1 MAIPSN
7 NIAFTAPINP
17 PGADPILTRSQI
29 WNGLLFKIR
38 SAETFVPAGIQSTT
52 VLSESVDEAGN
63 PVTLRE
69 VVFRAD
75 QRRVKETV
83 TAHKDSRVDFVQPDG
98 STISNIVSEGAAGEL
113 YMTYAFEWRHPGASE
128 EELAALREREKMM
141 SKGAVEGTI
150 SAMRELV
157 RKGEAHIA
165 LNPVPSLDSR
175 YYSLLFSAII
185 ITSYCLS
192 YTSTGLVS
200 LIYISALY
208 QHSH

>member
-83 TAHKDSRVDFVQPDG
+83 TAHKDSRVYL
-98 STISNIVSEGAAGEL
+98 SNLMGVPSVTL
-113 YMTYAFEWRHPGASE
+113 SVK
-128 EELAALREREKMM
+128 ALRG
-141 SKGAVEGTI
+141 SCI
-150 SAMRELV
+150 
-157 RKGEAHIA
+157 
-165 LNPVPSLDSR
+165 
-175 YYSLLFSAII
+175 
-185 ITSYCLS
+185 
-192 YTSTGLVS
+192 
-200 LIYISALY
+200 
-208 QHSH
+208 